1 MNQNVSITDIER
13 ELARLREMATAP
25 GSAPNLRTSVMT
37 HIAWVPE
44 AWVEAATGTLS
55 GLGERHPSRTI
66 LLFPKPHA
74 ERDELDAEVDLRC
87 FIRGG
92 NEGQVCSE
100 VVAIQLCGPRSQA
113 PGSVVMPLLIPD
125 LPVFLRWRG
134 EPAFGSQPLEELVEI
149 ADRLVVNSDEW
160 SDCDGTL
167 AHVPELFGSIAVS
180 DIAWARVLPWRETLA
195 ARWPEI
201 ADASALRVVGPRG
214 ATLLLLGWLRS
225 RLGRQVELEGYER
238 TASIE
243 SVAVDGGEIEPPPP
257 GLRTES
263 DLLSDQL
270 EIFGRDRIY
279 EEAVRGFAAVPA

>member
-1 MNQNVSITDIER
+1 MNHDVSIGEIER

-25 GSAPNLRTSVMT
+25 GAAPNLRTSVMT
-37 HIAWVPE
+37 HLAWVPE
-44 AWVEAATGTLS
+44 AWVEAATDTLS

-66 LLFPKPHA
+66 LLFPKPHE

-87 FIRGG
+87 FVRGG

-100 VVAIQLCGPRSQA
+100 VVAIQLCGRRSQA

-134 EPAFGSQPLEELVEI
+134 EPAFGSQPLGQLVEV

-167 AHVPELFGSIAVS
+167 ARTPELFDSIAVS
-180 DIAWARVLPWRETLA
+180 DIAWARIQPWREVLA
-195 ARWPEI
+195 SLWPEI
-201 ADASALRVVGPRG
+201 AEASTLRVAGPRG
-214 ATLLLLGWLRS
+214 AALLLLGWLRS
-225 RLGRQVELEGYER
+225 RLERDVELEYER
-238 TASIE
+238 TAAIEGVSIDGSEIE
-243 SVAVDGGEIEPPPP
+243 SPPPD
-257 GLRTES
+257 LRTES

-279 EEAVRGFAAVPA
+279 EGAVRGFAAVPA